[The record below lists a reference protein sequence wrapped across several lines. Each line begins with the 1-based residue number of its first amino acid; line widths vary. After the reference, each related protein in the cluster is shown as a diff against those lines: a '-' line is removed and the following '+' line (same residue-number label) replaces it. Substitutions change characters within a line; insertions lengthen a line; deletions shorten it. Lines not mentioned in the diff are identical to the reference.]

1 MISTSGIEER
11 LDYIKETKSLIKQAI
26 EDYNIKIP
34 DDTTFKEYPTYLDK
48 ITEGFIKQEE
58 LDTLVKSCEDISGFK
73 FIKLDKLTQYKLN
86 DIATNNK
93 LINIYGYK
101 NIGYMSEE
109 NPIEILP
116 GIKLSLL
123 YIYFNYSFY
132 YKDENNTAYI
142 GGGACETNDLF
153 TKPANSN
160 HITIFYT
167 PIFKITNNT
176 NESFT
181 ISKIKSG
188 MKKLNLKM
196 TIKNEVSN
204 LKFTSISNNYF
215 EGFYNL
221 YGRNYADS
229 DSDIVYSKAEF
240 ESSSNKPNY
249 RYCDCT
255 RRPGYLI
262 YRKTKDDFDDY
273 YASGILYNRD
283 LPLEEQLSMACR
295 FCLPDLLETL
305 HSIQELDI
313 EASLN

>member
-26 EDYNIKIP
+26 ENYDIKIP
-34 DDTTFKEYPTYLDK
+34 DNTTFKEYPAYLDK
-48 ITEGFIKQEE
+48 ITEDFIKQEE
-58 LDTLVKSCEDISGFK
+58 LDTLVKSCENISGFK
-73 FIKLDKLTQYKLN
+73 FIKLDKLAQHKLN

-93 LINIYGYK
+93 FINIYGYK
-101 NIGYMSEE
+101 NIGYMNEE

-123 YIYFNYSFY
+123 YLYFNYSFY
-132 YKDENNTAYI
+132 YKDENNTTYI
-142 GGGACETNDLF
+142 DGGACEINDLF

-160 HITIFYT
+160 HIIIFYT

-181 ISKIKSG
+181 INDNISG
-188 MKKLNLKM
+188 MKRLNLKM
-196 TIKNEVSN
+196 IIKNEVNN
-204 LKFTSISNNYF
+204 LKFNSFSKNYF
-215 EGFYNL
+215 EDFYNL
-221 YGRNYADS
+221 YGRTYVGQD
-229 DSDIVYSKAEF
+229 DCIVYSKAEF

-249 RYCDCT
+249 RYCNCIQH
-255 RRPGYLI
+255 PGYLI
-262 YRKTKDDFDDY
+262 YRKTKDDFDSY
-273 YASGILYNRD
+273 YHSGILYDKD
-283 LPLEEQLSMACR
+283 LPLGELSMACR

-313 EASLN
+313 EASLD